1 MRLIAFLLLAMTAA
15 ASAQDAAIS
24 AAAPTTV
31 KTAATGNL
39 PPDFYPR
46 SSCKKPDG
54 RFLKTQPTSI
64 DIPAYNKKVQAYN
77 HAAHVF
83 NTCVTTYTAQ
93 AQRDMQRIRD
103 AVNAANAD

>member
-15 ASAQDAAIS
+15 AQAQDTAIPAAVP
-24 AAAPTTV
+24 ATV

-54 RFLKTQPTSI
+54 KFLKRTPASR

-77 HAAHVF
+77 QAAHIF
-83 NTCVTTYTAQ
+83 NLCVTAYTAQ
-93 AQRDMQRIRD
+93 AQRDMEVIRE
-103 AVNAANAD
+103 AVNAANGD

>member
-1 MRLIAFLLLAMTAA
+1 MRLIAFLILAMTAA
-15 ASAQDAAIS
+15 AQAQESAIPAA
-24 AAAPTTV
+24 V

-54 RFLKTQPTSI
+54 KFLKTPPTTL

-77 HAAHVF
+77 QAAHVF
-83 NTCVTTYTAQ
+83 NTCVTSYTAQ

>member
-15 ASAQDAAIS
+15 AQAQDAAI
-24 AAAPTTV
+24 PTVPATV

-46 SSCKKPDG
+46 ASCRKPDG
-54 RFLKTQPTSI
+54 KFLKRTPASR
-64 DIPAYNKKVQAYN
+64 DIPEYNKKVQAYN
-77 HAAHVF
+77 QAAHIF